1 MMRGDGGLYQAGDHG
16 DGEELLNT
24 GCILKVKL
32 MRFATG
38 LEMKCE
44 RKRKERLQYF

>member
-24 GCILKVKL
+24 GCILKV
-32 MRFATG
+32 TQT
-38 LEMKCE
+38 
-44 RKRKERLQYF
+44 RLSYKIACRV